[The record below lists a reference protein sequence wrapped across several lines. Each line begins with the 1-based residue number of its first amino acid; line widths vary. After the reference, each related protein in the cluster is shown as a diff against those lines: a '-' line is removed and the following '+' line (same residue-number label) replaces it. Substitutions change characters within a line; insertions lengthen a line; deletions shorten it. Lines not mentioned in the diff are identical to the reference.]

1 MDNLQKAKEIIKK
14 YYNVADCGIFNTRN
28 LVGDYMVNIYDSDD
42 LTIDI
47 CYNWAYFEVFDLSE
61 EQFNELRNFYYSLGN
76 LKKGVQ
82 L

>member
-76 LKKGVQ
+76 FNKGV
-82 L
+82 

>member
-1 MDNLQKAKEIIKK
+1 
-14 YYNVADCGIFNTRN
+14 
-28 LVGDYMVNIYDSDD
+28 MVNIYDSDD

-76 LKKGVQ
+76 FNKGV
-82 L
+82 